1 MIKKLVHFSDLH
13 IRLFKDHDLYRGI
26 LNNML
31 EQFKEIKPCRIVFS
45 GDLVH
50 SKNTVSPEL
59 IEFVSW
65 ILTEC
70 AKIAKTIVIIGN
82 HDMIES
88 NLDRLDTLTPII
100 NSLNNPNICYYK
112 DRGVYED
119 ENINWCVYSLVQH
132 NIPPEIP
139 QNGKVN
145 IGLFHGPI
153 NGLKTDLGYSFGE
166 ESFDSSKFNGLEIT
180 LCGDIHK
187 RQIIYTESTIEIDD
201 EKFDDYVKKGWKKVS
216 GNDGKIKIKKQI
228 PIIQVGSTIQQNYG
242 ETITK
247 HGFGIYNLESDDYSF
262 VDLDNPKPFLSF
274 KMKSFDDIING
285 TEKLVNGGN

>member
-13 IRLFKDHDLYRGI
+13 VRLFKDHELYRGI
-26 LNNML
+26 LNDML
-31 EQFKEIKPCRIVFS
+31 EQFREIKPCLIVFS
-45 GDLVH
+45 GDLLH
-50 SKNTVSPEL
+50 SKKQMTPEL
-59 IEFVSW
+59 IEFVAW

-70 AKIAKTIVIIGN
+70 SQIAKTIVIIGN
-82 HDMIES
+82 HDYLENNDS
-88 NLDRLDTLTPII
+88 RLDALTPVID
-100 NSLNNPNICYYK
+100 SLKNDNIVYLK
-112 DRGVYED
+112 NRGVYED

-187 RQIIYTESTIEIDD
+187 RQIIYTESIIEID
-201 EKFDDYVKKGWKKVS
+201 EELLEVYVKKGWEKV
-216 GNDGKIKIKKQI
+216 
-228 PIIQVGSTIQQNYG
+228 
-242 ETITK
+242 
-247 HGFGIYNLESDDYSF
+247 
-262 VDLDNPKPFLSF
+262 
-274 KMKSFDDIING
+274 
-285 TEKLVNGGN
+285 